1 MIRISSASL
10 VVLLVAI
17 ILATFMSNIFTESA
31 SLASPSRAK
40 SQSPF
45 ARFKEVLGGAKVH
58 LIAGAVAR
66 GTAIFAAYPLDV
78 LKTRQQIVSDTL
90 LPPLNLNT
98 LYNGIFSAMVGQ
110 VPFGA
115 LTFGMYE
122 VLKEFL
128 FEQYGDRVRAEVLVI
143 AAAVTGD
150 IFGSLYLVPLET
162 IKTQIQRG
170 LYDTSLGAI
179 KGILLAQGGGISSL
193 YAGYFAHI
201 CRDAPFRAL
210 QMLFFEIMK
219 KEWLVSMAKG
229 VENSSSELQP
239 IGSKSAA
246 YLNPIDSMLIGVLA
260 GSLAAFLTVPLDVIR
275 TRLMAQS
282 GSTMTKSSF
291 NLKTMGDGILFW
303 LGELLR
309 GRLFGGAGLRV
320 AYVGPATGVFFIVY
334 ESIKKYLGS

>member
-1 MIRISSASL
+1 MICSL
-10 VVLLVAI
+10 FVVVLVAI
-17 ILATFMSNIFTESA
+17 ILATFVGNICTESA
-31 SLASPSRAK
+31 SLASPSRK
-40 SQSPF
+40 LSKQSPF
-45 ARFKEVLGGAKVH
+45 ARFKEVVGGAKVH

-66 GTAIFAAYPLDV
+66 GTSIFVGYPLDV
-78 LKTRQQIVSDTL
+78 LKTRQQIGSDTL

-128 FEQYGDRVRAEVLVI
+128 FDQYGDRIRAEVLLI

-179 KGILLAQGGGISSL
+179 KGIVLAQGGGISSL
-193 YAGYFAHI
+193 YAGFFAHI
-201 CRDAPFRAL
+201 CRDAPFRAFQL
-210 QMLFFEIMK
+210 LFFEVMK
-219 KEWLVSMAKG
+219 KEWLASKAKEG
-229 VENSSSELQP
+229 ENSDLKPVE
-239 IGSKSAA
+239 SKSAA
-246 YLNPIDSMLIGVLA
+246 YLNPVDSMLIGILA
-260 GSLAAFLTVPLDVIR
+260 GSMAAFLTVPLDVIR

-282 GSTMTKSSF
+282 ASTMAKSSF
-291 NLKTMGDGILFW
+291 GLKSIGNGILFW

-334 ESIKKYLGS
+334 ESMKRYLRSS